1 MTTLLATGATARRA
15 RTGVLTAQLV
25 ASLGLATGAA
35 AGGLLAEHV
44 VGGPSA
50 AGAPLGALVLG
61 AGAAALPLSRIMAA
75 RGRVLGLR
83 IGYLVAAAGA
93 AVVVLSAVTL
103 SLPLLVAGNFLV
115 GAGNSSVMLSRYVL
129 ADMAEPHGRARAMG
143 TSMLAV
149 AAGAVLGPAL
159 LGPSA
164 ALSAALGL
172 PDAAGLYVLALG
184 AFLVAPAF
192 LATVREGGLRSSH
205 NQVRHVTEQLS
216 TEAHSRRGP
225 VRASAVYGVLVLGA
239 ANLSMASMMAV
250 VPVHLHHEGH
260 GLHGVGLLVSA
271 HVAAMFVA
279 SPLIGRLVDRFGSRP
294 VAVSGG
300 LVLVVVGLL
309 PSLVVVHSTTV
320 ATGVLVLLGL
330 GWSIQ
335 VISGSAMLTNGLPVR
350 RRANGEASGEIA
362 MSIGA
367 ALGCLV
373 LAGPLS
379 ALGGLPLLAAAVVPL
394 NLALVIALSTPR
406 AVRARRQNSATA
418 TVPSP
423 TPAAA

>member
-1 MTTLLATGATARRA
+1 MTDLSTTRAAGKARG
-15 RTGVLTAQLV
+15 GVLGAQLV

-44 VGGPSA
+44 TGEPTA

-61 AGAAALPLSRIMAA
+61 AGAAALPLSRVMAS

-93 AVVVLSAVTL
+93 AVVLLAAVTA

-129 ADMAEPHGRARAMG
+129 ADMAEPGGRARAMG
-143 TSMLAV
+143 TSMLVV

-164 ALSAALGL
+164 ALASVLGL
-172 PDAAGLYVLALG
+172 PDAAGLYVLAL
-184 AFLVAPAF
+184 VAF
-192 LATVREGGLRSSH
+192 LAAPCLLRSIPDTSRAR
-205 NQVRHVTEQLS
+205 VRHVVETLS
-216 TEAHSRRGP
+216 EEVRDRRRLVSSSTVHG
-225 VRASAVYGVLVLGA
+225 ALVLGA
-239 ANLSMASMMAV
+239 ANLTMASMMAV
-250 VPVHLHHEGH
+250 VPVHLHHSGN
-260 GLHGVGLLVSA
+260 GLHGVGMVVSV

-294 VAVSGG
+294 VAITGG
-300 LVLVVVGLL
+300 VLLALVGLL
-309 PSLVVVHSTTV
+309 PSLVAVHSLTT
-320 ATGVLVLLGL
+320 ASGLLVLLGL
-330 GWSIQ
+330 GWSTQ
-335 VISGSAMLTNGLPVR
+335 VVAGSALLTNGLPTR
-350 RRANGEASGEIA
+350 SRATGEAAGEIA
-362 MSIGA
+362 MSAGA

-379 ALGGLPLLAAAVVPL
+379 ALGGLALLAAAAVPL
-394 NLALVIALSTPR
+394 NLALVLSLSLR
-406 AVRARRQNSATA
+406 RLLEVRPAPAP
-418 TVPSP
+418 V
-423 TPAAA
+423 PAAAA